1 MKEIPLTGSILKT
14 VSDIDIQQD
23 LNKPEGKSIASLINE
38 QEENN
43 ENNQEQEPGQAETD
57 SEQNKDQ
64 N

>member
-38 QEENN
+38 QEETH
-43 ENNQEQEPGQAETD
+43 ENNQEPEPGQTETD
-57 SEQNKDQ
+57 SDQDQDQ